1 MGQLLLHDMDDELLL
16 ELQQHAT
23 ENGVSAEVEAKLII
37 NHFLEHKRRLSEC
50 IQEMD
55 EYARRIGPQTIDSV
69 DIIRE
74 ERDRL

>member
-1 MGQLLLHDMDDELLL
+1 MSDLLLHDMDEELLV
-16 ELQQHAT
+16 ELQQYAS

-55 EYARRIGPQTIDSV
+55 KYARLIGPQTIDSV